1 MLNKRIHDLR
11 VAQGYSQ
18 VALAKRLG
26 VSKQAVSNWENDNIQ
41 PSIEMLIRLAELF
54 SVSTDYLLGREAAL
68 QVDLSG
74 LDEKVVGHLLAEI
87 NTPVR
92 SIKISPQAKSL
103 RGCVIHTLCS
113 DTLPLHAD
121 GAGGFGG

>member
-68 QVDLSG
+68 QVDL
-74 LDEKVVGHLLAEI
+74 LLLI
-87 NTPVR
+87 DD
-92 SIKISPQAKSL
+92 L
-103 RGCVIHTLCS
+103 RRK
-113 DTLPLHAD
+113 
-121 GAGGFGG
+121 

>member
-74 LDEKVVGHLLAEI
+74 LDEKVVGHLLLLIED
-87 NTPVR
+87 
-92 SIKISPQAKSL
+92 L
-103 RGCVIHTLCS
+103 RRK
-113 DTLPLHAD
+113 
-121 GAGGFGG
+121 